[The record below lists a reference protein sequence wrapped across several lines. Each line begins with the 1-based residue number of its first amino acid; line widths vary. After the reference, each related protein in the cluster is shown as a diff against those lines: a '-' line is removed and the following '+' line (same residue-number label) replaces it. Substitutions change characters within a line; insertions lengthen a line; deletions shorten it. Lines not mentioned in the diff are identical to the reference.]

1 MRRLRKAGDIM
12 QLPDLISDNK
22 GAFCFTCNIWGRR
35 QKVKIMCGTEST
47 VYEILPLVIE
57 NLDIIGRNKE
67 KIGKMLFNGRYSDTF
82 GYFDDVI
89 GDSVDPGSELEHFL
103 NGLYVSK
110 VMVEVYKNNEFDVIF
125 TVRSRKKYRLDF
137 DDECVLY
144 YDHSFEI

>member
-1 MRRLRKAGDIM
+1 MVDV
-12 QLPDLISDNK
+12 ISNNNDT
-22 GAFCFTCNIWGRR
+22 FYFSYSIWGRR
-35 QKVKIMCGTEST
+35 QKVKILCGTESA

-67 KIGKMLFNGRYSDTF
+67 KNGKKLFNGRYSDTF
-82 GYFDDVI
+82 GYFDDI
-89 GDSVDPGSELEHFL
+89 TGDSVDPGSELEHFL
-103 NGLYVSK
+103 SGLYISK